1 MRALDVSLFQH
12 HNFKPWSF
20 KLGGCYPP
28 AIHHNYLPKSPATSA
43 SHSMDRT
50 SEIQDEVILMAE
62 NSIQKSHLLEVLLG
76 FPRFCF
82 GCLAKATSAK
92 AGRFEKPRQ
101 PRPIGMI
108 FRELFVPTWM
118 MCWLVAMQQCI
129 LSPTECWSAAS
140 TLAKHARWCCSASR
154 TRSAFHLKVSCQKDL
169 HLPYRLDSTLP
180 WRFP

>member
-1 MRALDVSLFQH
+1 MV
-12 HNFKPWSF
+12 
-20 KLGGCYPP
+20 
-28 AIHHNYLPKSPATSA
+28 AIHQLSTITTCLRAQQLQHPTAWIEPQNPRWGDFDGRKF
-43 SHSMDRT
+43 
-50 SEIQDEVILMAE
+50 EEK
-62 NSIQKSHLLEVLLG
+62 KSHLLEVLLG
-76 FPRFCF
+76 FPRFRF

-92 AGRFEKPRQ
+92 AGRLEKPRQ

-154 TRSAFHLKVSCQKDL
+154 TRSAFHLKVSCQQDL